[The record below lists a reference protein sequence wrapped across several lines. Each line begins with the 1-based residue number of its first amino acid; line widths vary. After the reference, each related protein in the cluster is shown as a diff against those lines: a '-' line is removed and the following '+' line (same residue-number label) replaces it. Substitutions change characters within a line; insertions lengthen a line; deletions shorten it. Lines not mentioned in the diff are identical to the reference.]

1 MEDVY
6 AANAPTEFPAPKE
19 QPKIEELINMEEK
32 QNVPMKETVDRWK
45 KEILDK
51 IQYLKENFD
60 QASHDREALSQEIDR
75 LKEEL
80 SNSQERAQA
89 LDKKLAETMETFN
102 KLLDEVSGALRT

>member
-19 QPKIEELINMEEK
+19 QPKIEEPINMEEK
-32 QNVPMKETVDRWK
+32 QNGPMKETVDRWK

-102 KLLDEVSGALRT
+102 NLLDEVSGALRT

>member
-19 QPKIEELINMEEK
+19 QPKIEELIDMEEK
-32 QNVPMKETVDRWK
+32 QNAPMKEAVDRWK

-60 QASHDREALSQEIDR
+60 QASRDREALSQEIDR

-80 SNSQERAQA
+80 SNSQKRAQV

-102 KLLDEVSGALRT
+102 NLLDEVSGALRI